1 MLIFGPA
8 KAIMDRLPYKQK
20 FALMGGLS
28 AIAIALLLVR
38 LIAMT
43 NTTIGQATNELT
55 GLKLLKP
62 ALEAKQ
68 LIEQHRALTTLALAS
83 KESADA
89 SAKKAVA
96 IEAEVADKLQKLEVA
111 VAGEASKLKLDKAL
125 EQVKITWTA
134 AAGPNW
140 KDKPPTLNLNTHAAA
155 LGAINQL
162 IRDAAD
168 ESQLVADSSL
178 DTLYIVSASV
188 VQLPAMLDQL
198 SRIRDV
204 GTEVLLRGKP
214 NDGERAQF
222 SKWMGAVEET
232 RNSVLIS
239 LKRAAQ
245 NNPDIVQELK
255 GVEANVD
262 KNFGII
268 TAMAEGNLLADPYV
282 TGDALSESGQE
293 ATSGLF
299 AELTKTMLP
308 LAERLVEKRL
318 ASLRIGIYLSMSV
331 VAIAVLLFIYL
342 SVGAYLAVMGG
353 VRSLSATVL
362 RIGEGDLS
370 GSANLESRDE
380 LAAVA
385 VSVNKMISQ
394 MRELI
399 HGIKDTADRVKQ
411 SAQALLAFSQHLA
424 TATGEQNDAT
434 ASMAATMEE
443 TTTSI
448 AEISRGTREA
458 LAVSADSGKLSV
470 RGGEVISQT
479 VIEIEAISGAVTSSA
494 QAVDELGQLS
504 SRITGIVQVI
514 REIADQT
521 NLLAL
526 NAAIEAARAGDSG
539 RGFAVVADEVRKL
552 AERTANSTQEIATM
566 VSAIQSGTQGAVE
579 RMESGVKRVQHGVEL
594 TREAGQTMA
603 RIQEGATRVAQR
615 INEIS
620 LAMNEQDSASQ
631 EIARNVELIAQR
643 AGENSMV
650 VNEATATA
658 GQLDNLA
665 GQLSAMVSR
674 FRLS

>member
-28 AIAIALLLVR
+28 AVAIALLLVR

-89 SAKKAVA
+89 SAKQAVA

-155 LGAINQL
+155 LAAINQL
-162 IRDAAD
+162 IRDTAD

-331 VAIAVLLFIYL
+331 VAVAVLLYLYL

-411 SAQALLAFSQHLA
+411 SAQALLASSQHLA

>member
-38 LIAMT
+38 LVAMT

-155 LGAINQL
+155 LAAINQL
-162 IRDAAD
+162 IRDTAD

-411 SAQALLAFSQHLA
+411 SAQALLAASQHLA

>member
-155 LGAINQL
+155 LAAINQL
-162 IRDAAD
+162 IRDTAD

-188 VQLPAMLDQL
+188 LQLPAMLDQL

-299 AELTKTMLP
+299 TELTKTMLP

-331 VAIAVLLFIYL
+331 VAIAVLLYIYL

-370 GSANLESRDE
+370 GSADLESRDE

-411 SAQALLAFSQHLA
+411 SAQALLASSQHLA

>member
-1 MLIFGPA
+1 
-8 KAIMDRLPYKQK
+8 MDRLPYKQK

-28 AIAIALLLVR
+28 AVAIVLLLVR
-38 LIAMT
+38 LVLMT
-43 NTTIGQATNELT
+43 HATIGQASNELT
-55 GLKLLKP
+55 GLKVLKP

-83 KESADA
+83 KESAEP
-89 SAKKAVA
+89 SAKKALAV
-96 IEAEVADKLQKLEVA
+96 ETEVADKLQKLDAA
-111 VAGEASKLKLDKAL
+111 VGGEARHLKLDKAL
-125 EQVKITWTA
+125 AQVKATWIA
-134 AAGPNW
+134 AAGANW

-155 LGAINQL
+155 LAAINQL
-162 IRDAAD
+162 IRDTAD

-188 VQLPAMLDQL
+188 VHLPAMLDQL

-204 GTEVLLRGKP
+204 GAEILLRGKP
-214 NDGERAQF
+214 NDGDRAQF
-222 SKWMGAVEET
+222 SKWMGAAEET
-232 RNSVLIS
+232 RNSAIIS

-262 KNFGII
+262 KNVGII

-282 TGDALSESGQE
+282 SGDALSESGQE

-299 AELTKTMLP
+299 AELTTTMLP
-308 LAERLVEKRL
+308 LAERLIEKRL
-318 ASLRIGIYLSMSV
+318 AGLRLGIYISMSL
-331 VAIAVLLFIYL
+331 VALAVLLYLYL

-353 VRSLSATVL
+353 VRSLSATVR

-370 GSANLESRDE
+370 ATASLESRDE

-385 VSVNKMISQ
+385 ASVNEMTAQ

-399 HGIKDTADRVKQ
+399 FGIKDTADRVKE
-411 SAQALLAFSQHLA
+411 SAKALLSSSQQLA
-424 TATGEQNDAT
+424 TATDAQNDAT
-434 ASMAATMEE
+434 AVMAAAMEE

-448 AEISRGTREA
+448 AEISQGTREA
-458 LAVSADSGKLSV
+458 LTVSADSGKLSV
-470 RGGEVISQT
+470 HGAEVISQT
-479 VIEIEAISGAVTSSA
+479 VVEIEAISSAVTSSA
-494 QAVDELGQLS
+494 QAVQQLGQLS
-504 SRITGIVQVI
+504 SKITGIVQVI

-552 AERTANSTQEIATM
+552 AERTSNSTQEIATM
-566 VSAIQSGTQGAVE
+566 VSAIQSGTQGAVAS
-579 RMESGVKRVQHGVEL
+579 MKSGVERVQHGVEL
-594 TREAGQTMA
+594 TREAGQTME
-603 RIQEGATRVAQR
+603 RIRDGASRVAQR

-631 EIARNVELIAQR
+631 EIARNVERIAQR
-643 AGENSMV
+643 AGENSAV

-658 GQLDNLA
+658 GQLDSLA
-665 GQLSAMVSR
+665 GQLGSMVSR
-674 FRLS
+674 FRLA

>member
-28 AIAIALLLVR
+28 AVAIALLLVR

-155 LGAINQL
+155 LAAINQL
-162 IRDAAD
+162 IRDTAD

-411 SAQALLAFSQHLA
+411 SAQALLAASQHLA

>member
-155 LGAINQL
+155 LAAINQL

>member
-38 LIAMT
+38 LVTMT
-43 NTTIGQATNELT
+43 NATIGQATNELT

-83 KESADA
+83 KESAEA

-96 IEAEVADKLQKLEVA
+96 TEAEVADKLKTLEVL

-125 EQVKITWTA
+125 EQVKASWAA

-140 KDKPPTLNLNTHAAA
+140 KDKPPTLNLNTHGAA
-155 LGAINQL
+155 LAAINQL

-293 ATSGLF
+293 ATGGLF
-299 AELTKTMLP
+299 TELTKTMLP

-318 ASLRIGIYLSMSV
+318 ANLRIGIYLSMSV
-331 VAIAVLLFIYL
+331 VAVAVLLFIYL

-370 GSANLESRDE
+370 GSASLESRDE

-411 SAQALLAFSQHLA
+411 SAQALLAASQHLA

-479 VIEIEAISGAVTSSA
+479 VVEIEAISGAVTSSA

>member
-1 MLIFGPA
+1 M
-8 KAIMDRLPYKQK
+8 
-20 FALMGGLS
+20 
-28 AIAIALLLVR
+28 
-38 LIAMT
+38 
-43 NTTIGQATNELT
+43 
-55 GLKLLKP
+55 
-62 ALEAKQ
+62 
-68 LIEQHRALTTLALAS
+68 
-83 KESADA
+83 
-89 SAKKAVA
+89 
-96 IEAEVADKLQKLEVA
+96 
-111 VAGEASKLKLDKAL
+111 
-125 EQVKITWTA
+125 
-134 AAGPNW
+134 
-140 KDKPPTLNLNTHAAA
+140 
-155 LGAINQL
+155 
-162 IRDAAD
+162 
-168 ESQLVADSSL
+168 
-178 DTLYIVSASV
+178 
-188 VQLPAMLDQL
+188 
-198 SRIRDV
+198 
-204 GTEVLLRGKP
+204 
-214 NDGERAQF
+214 
-222 SKWMGAVEET
+222 
-232 RNSVLIS
+232 
-239 LKRAAQ
+239 
-245 NNPDIVQELK
+245 
-255 GVEANVD
+255 
-262 KNFGII
+262 
-268 TAMAEGNLLADPYV
+268 
-282 TGDALSESGQE
+282 
-293 ATSGLF
+293 
-299 AELTKTMLP
+299 
-308 LAERLVEKRL
+308 
-318 ASLRIGIYLSMSV
+318 RIGIYLSMSV
-331 VAIAVLLFIYL
+331 VAVAVLLYLYL

-411 SAQALLAFSQHLA
+411 SAQALLASSQHLA

>member
-28 AIAIALLLVR
+28 AIAIALLLVH
-38 LIAMT
+38 LLTMT
-43 NTTIGQATNELT
+43 NATIGQATNELT

-96 IEAEVADKLQKLEVA
+96 IEAEVAGKLTNLEVL
-111 VAGEASKLKLDKAL
+111 VAGDASKLKLDKAL
-125 EQVKITWTA
+125 EHVKSSWTA
-134 AAGPNW
+134 VAGPNW
-140 KDKPPTLNLNTHAAA
+140 KDKPPTLNLNTHGTA
-155 LGAINQL
+155 LAAINQL

-188 VQLPAMLDQL
+188 LQLPVMLDQL

-204 GTEVLLRGKP
+204 GVEILLRGKP
-214 NDGERAQF
+214 NEGERAQF
-222 SKWMGAVEET
+222 SKWMGAAEET

-245 NNPDIVQELK
+245 NNPNIIQELK
-255 GVEANVD
+255 VVEANVD
-262 KNFGII
+262 KNVGII
-268 TAMAEGNLLADPYV
+268 TAMAEGNLLAEPYLS
-282 TGDALSESGQE
+282 GDALSESGQE

-308 LAERLVEKRL
+308 LAERLIEKRL
-318 ASLRIGIYLSMSV
+318 ASLRIGIYISMSV
-331 VAIAVLLFIYL
+331 VAVAVLLFIYL

-411 SAQALLAFSQHLA
+411 SAQALLASSQHLA

-479 VIEIEAISGAVTSSA
+479 VVEIEAISGAVTSSA

-594 TREAGQTMA
+594 TREAGLTMA

-650 VNEATATA
+650 VKEATATA